1 MAAMYEPF
9 SRDDI
14 GTIHDATVRV
24 LERAGVR
31 VLEDEAVSLLTL
43 AGADYDKA
51 TRIVRIPERVLM
63 GAISRAP
70 SRFELH
76 SRDGKH
82 NLAFGDGKVY
92 TSSIGTAVQVEG
104 LDGVVRPSTAKDLE
118 SFLRLT
124 DALPNI
130 DHSSWACWSRDVPE
144 AVAHLQMTFLSF
156 KNTNKTIDGWSW
168 GRKGTEECLDLA
180 AIAAGGREALSRR
193 PMLLGFAN
201 PVSPLTLSKEST
213 EGLIS
218 FARAGQPCV
227 YPPECMAGGTS
238 PATIAGLLV
247 QQNAEVL
254 ASIAVAQLA
263 KSGAPSI
270 YSSVSGT
277 MDMRTGSIAL
287 GAPEVGL
294 IMAGTAQ
301 LARRYKVPCRGTGG
315 NTEAMLADYQAGAET
330 ATTLLMAGLSGIDFI
345 YDAAGSIESSLTASF
360 TKLVLDDAV
369 CGEVKRILS
378 GVDVDEET
386 LAVKVIEAAGHKGA
400 YLSHPHTLKHFRRE
414 AFVPPQFWRGPR
426 ASWDSRGHKDIVDA
440 AKRRAEEILREHE
453 VAVPLD
459 ADVEREM
466 GEYIKDV
473 LRRSK
478 A

>member
-1 MAAMYEPF
+1 MQGGENEWSKHQAAQ
-9 SRDDI
+9 
-14 GTIHDATVRV
+14 V
-24 LERAGVR
+24 
-31 VLEDEAVSLLTL
+31 
-43 AGADYDKA
+43 
-51 TRIVRIPERVLM
+51 
-63 GAISRAP
+63 
-70 SRFELH
+70 
-76 SRDGKH
+76 DGK
-82 NLAFGDGKVY
+82 LVF
-92 TSSIGTAVQVEG
+92 AVQVEG